1 MSTGIPSSAT
11 PGDARP
17 GGRPDRYRP
26 IADYALIGD
35 SRSAALISREG
46 SIDWLCWPRF
56 DSASVFGRLLDWSAG
71 GHFQVRPAGAFRSRR
86 RYVGHTNV
94 LETTF
99 ETDSGT
105 IVLVD
110 LMPAADE
117 IGKRTRL
124 TPFRQILRRIECTS
138 GRVVVEVDFA
148 PRPGYG
154 RTVPSLRSRPH
165 AIYCEDGPSLVHLHC
180 DGPLRNE
187 GDRATASWSL
197 SEGERRYLA
206 LAFDD
211 RSPAVFPQL
220 GAQAEAEIDA
230 TLAFW
235 TDWSSSFTYEGPYR
249 ETVLRSA
256 LVLKMLAYAPSGAIV
271 AAATTSLPERIGGI
285 RNWDYRYCWLRDAS
299 FTVRALYETGFVTE
313 GGAFVEWLMY
323 ATRLTHPHLQIL
335 YDVFGEANLPER
347 TLDHLEGYRGS
358 RPVRVGNDAH
368 AQFQLDV
375 YGEVLGAIDRYA
387 LAGELLFRDTRTLI
401 RRLAEMVVTR
411 WAEPDSGI
419 WEKRSE
425 RRQHVHAKVM
435 AWSALDCAE
444 QLVRRGVLEADTTAW
459 SQAKAEIRDL
469 VLTRGFNKRLNSFVS
484 ELDGEELDASL
495 LYIARVGFL
504 PPGDPMM
511 TGTIDAIRATLG
523 EDDLIYRYTL
533 ATEDGLPKG
542 EGTFFACSFWLVEAL
557 ALSGRYEE
565 ADRLFRRFIGYGNDL
580 SLFSEEIDA
589 PTHELLG
596 NFPQALTHIALMN
609 AALTLAA
616 TRPSS

>member
-1 MSTGIPSSAT
+1 MTTDAPSIAAARNSK
-11 PGDARP
+11 PGKTLAGYP
-17 GGRPDRYRP
+17 P

-35 SRSAALISREG
+35 SRSAALISRDG

-56 DSASVFGRLLDWSAG
+56 DSASVFGRLLDWSSG
-71 GHFQVRPAGAFRSRR
+71 GHFQIRPAGVLRSHR
-86 RYVGHTNV
+86 RYVGDTNV

-105 IVLVD
+105 MVLVD
-110 LMPAADE
+110 LMPAANE
-117 IGKRTRL
+117 ITKRRRL

-138 GRVVVEVDFA
+138 GRIVVDVDFA

-154 RTVPSLRSRPH
+154 RTVPALRKRRN
-165 AIYCEDGPSLVHLHC
+165 AIYCDYGPSLLHLHS
-180 DGPLRNE
+180 DGELRSE
-187 GDRATASWSL
+187 GDRATGSWNL
-197 SEGERRYLA
+197 AAGEKRFLA

-211 RSPAVFPQL
+211 HSPAVFPQL
-220 GAQAEAEIDA
+220 GAQAQAEIDA
-230 TLAFW
+230 TIAFW
-235 TDWSSSFTYEGPYR
+235 TDWSSSFTYQGPHR
-249 ETVLRSA
+249 AVVLRSA

-271 AAATTSLPERIGGI
+271 AATTTSLPERIGGI

-323 ATRLTHPHLQIL
+323 ATRLTHPDLQIL

-358 RPVRVGNDAH
+358 GPVRIGNDAH

-375 YGEVLGAIDRYA
+375 YGEVLGAIDRYS
-387 LAGELLFRDTRTLI
+387 LEGDPLFRDTRTLI
-401 RRLAEMVVTR
+401 CRLADMVVKR
-411 WAEPDSGI
+411 WREPDSGI
-419 WEKRSE
+419 WEKRSGL
-425 RRQHVHAKVM
+425 RQHVHAKVM

-444 QLVRRGVLEADTTAW
+444 QLVRRGVIEADTTIW

-469 VLTRGFNKRLNSFVS
+469 VLTRGFNPRLNSFVS

-495 LYIARVGFL
+495 LSIARVGFL
-504 PPGDPMM
+504 PPDDPRMA
-511 TGTIDAIRATLG
+511 GTIDAIRATLG
-523 EDDLIYRYTL
+523 DEDLIYRYPL

-565 ADRLFRRFIGYGNDL
+565 ADRLFQRFIGYGNDL

-589 PTHELLG
+589 TTHELLG

-616 TRPSS
+616 ARRDP